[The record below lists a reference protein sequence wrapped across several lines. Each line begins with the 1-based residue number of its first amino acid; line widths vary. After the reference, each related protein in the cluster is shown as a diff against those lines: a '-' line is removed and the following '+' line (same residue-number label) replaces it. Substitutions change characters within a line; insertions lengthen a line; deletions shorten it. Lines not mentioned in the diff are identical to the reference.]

1 MIYAQDLGSTFG
13 KAKGALD
20 VFGQNPRGSYSDWE
34 SQTVFTDLGKCEL
47 RATMDGNKQVLKDAQ
62 DLMIQRLQRMDPQTV
77 KTIFRTARFQIM
89 DQKQVR
95 KLRDGGSADPE
106 EAALEQW
113 INTFLKRIEEI
124 RTAKNCKAN

>member
-1 MIYAQDLGSTFG
+1 MMYVHDLGSTFG
-13 KAKGALD
+13 KERSALD
-20 VFGQNPRGSYSDWE
+20 VLGQNPRGSFSDWE
-34 SQTVFTDLGKCEL
+34 PQTVFSNLGACEL
-47 RATMDGNKQVLKDAQ
+47 RATMYGDKQVLKDAQ

-77 KTIFRTARFQIM
+77 KTIFLTARFQIM

-95 KLRDGGSADPE
+95 KLRDSGAADAE

>member
-1 MIYAQDLGSTFG
+1 
-13 KAKGALD
+13 
-20 VFGQNPRGSYSDWE
+20 
-34 SQTVFTDLGKCEL
+34 
-47 RATMDGNKQVLKDAQ
+47 MDGDKQVLKDAQ

-95 KLRDGGSADPE
+95 KLRDSGVADPE

>member
-1 MIYAQDLGSTFG
+1 
-13 KAKGALD
+13 
-20 VFGQNPRGSYSDWE
+20 
-34 SQTVFTDLGKCEL
+34 
-47 RATMDGNKQVLKDAQ
+47 VLKDAQ
-62 DLMIQRLQRMDPQTV
+62 DLMIQRLQRMDPVTV

-95 KLRDGGSADPE
+95 KLHDSGAADPE

>member
-1 MIYAQDLGSTFG
+1 MYGD
-13 KAKGALD
+13 
-20 VFGQNPRGSYSDWE
+20 
-34 SQTVFTDLGKCEL
+34 
-47 RATMDGNKQVLKDAQ
+47 KQVLKDAQ

-77 KTIFRTARFQIM
+77 KTIFRAARFQIM

-95 KLRDGGSADPE
+95 KLRDSGAADAE